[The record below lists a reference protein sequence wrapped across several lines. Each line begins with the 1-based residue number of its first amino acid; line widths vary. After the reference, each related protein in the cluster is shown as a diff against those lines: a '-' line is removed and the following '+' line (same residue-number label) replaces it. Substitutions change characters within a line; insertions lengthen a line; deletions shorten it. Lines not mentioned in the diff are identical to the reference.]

1 MTTDVA
7 LQLMHEMLWTALW
20 VSAPII
26 GVSMLVGLLVSVFQV
41 VTQLQ
46 EMTLTFVPKLV
57 AIFFTL
63 LLGGGWM
70 LSKLVVYSSKLIA
83 SIPQLIH

>member
-7 LQLMHEMLWTALW
+7 LQLMHQMLWTAVW
-20 VSAPII
+20 VAAPII

-57 AIFFTL
+57 AIFLTL
-63 LLGGGWM
+63 LVGGGWM
-70 LSKLVVYSSKLIA
+70 LSRLVVYSAKLIS
-83 SIPQLIH
+83 SIPQLVH

>member
-1 MTTDVA
+1 
-7 LQLMHEMLWTALW
+7 
-20 VSAPII
+20 
-26 GVSMLVGLLVSVFQV
+26 

-70 LSKLVVYSSKLIA
+70 LSKLVAYSAKLIA
-83 SIPQLIH
+83 SIPQLVH

>member
-7 LQLMHEMLWTALW
+7 LQLMREMLWTALW
-20 VSAPII
+20 VGAPII
-26 GVSMLVGLLVSVFQV
+26 AVSMLVGLLVSVFQV

-83 SIPQLIH
+83 SIPQLVH